1 MGTTTFSGPIKAGTI
16 KDTTGTTL
24 GTDVKNTGQ
33 VVMAQ
38 SAYIDITGASHLNQV
53 IATIPANSQITDVV
67 LNVTEVNDDTT
78 AATVSVGTIA
88 DADAFI
94 ASANVQA
101 LATTYGTLDA
111 EASNV
116 GSTDIQVVADFTGTD
131 GDGTTGN
138 ATVTV
143 KYLQNAQIAIAGDV
157 PA

>member
-78 AATVSVGTIA
+78 GATVSVGTIA

-116 GSTDIQVVADFTGTD
+116 GSTDIQVVADYTGTD

-143 KYLQNAQIAIAGDV
+143 KYLQNAQIALAGDV

>member
-53 IATIPANSQITDVV
+53 IATIPAKSQITDVV

-78 AATVSVGTIA
+78 GATVSVGTIA
-88 DADAFI
+88 
-94 ASANVQA
+94 
-101 LATTYGTLDA
+101 
-111 EASNV
+111 
-116 GSTDIQVVADFTGTD
+116 DIQVVADFTGTD